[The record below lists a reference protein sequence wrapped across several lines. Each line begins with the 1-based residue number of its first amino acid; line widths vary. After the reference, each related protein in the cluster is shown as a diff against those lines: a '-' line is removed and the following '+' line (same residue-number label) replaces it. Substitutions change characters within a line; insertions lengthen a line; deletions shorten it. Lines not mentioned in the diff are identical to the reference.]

1 MEAPMDVEDGTADI
15 SVADNL
21 FGTLVTPPNLSVG
34 VDAAVV
40 PGANEVPTE
49 VDGDGEGER
58 PPDVGREL
66 PFGMMKTIPSV
77 SELPYK
83 AWKEK

>member
-1 MEAPMDVEDGTADI
+1 MEVEDSAADI

-21 FGTLVTPPNLSVG
+21 FGTSVTPPNLSVG
-34 VDAAVV
+34 ADAAVA
-40 PGANEVPTE
+40 PGADEGRSE
-49 VDGDGEGER
+49 ADGDGEGGG

-66 PFGMMKTIPSV
+66 PFDTMKTSPRV

-83 AWKEK
+83 AWKEKWV